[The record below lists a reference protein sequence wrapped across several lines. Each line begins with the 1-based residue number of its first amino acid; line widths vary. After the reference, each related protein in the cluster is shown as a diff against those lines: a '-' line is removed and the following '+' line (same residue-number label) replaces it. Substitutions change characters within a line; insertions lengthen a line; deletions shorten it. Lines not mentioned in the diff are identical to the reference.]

1 MNNKTV
7 SISGFVVLFIVLM
20 LGAVSIDAKPVD
32 HDTKAALTD
41 SEMQWRI
48 DNLMGPFDYR
58 YTSKVRSEVESYVF
72 DYRKGAEE
80 LLGRV
85 TIYFPIFEQKIQEK
99 DLPKEIKYLSVIESS
114 LKVDAYSRV
123 GAAGLWQFMRGTARE
138 YGLTVNRSYDQR
150 YAVEESTEAAL
161 NYLSNLYDQF
171 GDWTLALAAYN
182 CGPGNVRKAMRR
194 SGKSDYWSIRSYL
207 PKETRNYIPKFVAAS
222 YLMQYYY
229 EHDLMPIRPDEYYF
243 ETLEAEIYQ
252 HLSFKQIAQ
261 LTDTPL
267 EVIKN
272 LNPSYR
278 KDFIPTNTTG
288 MKLILPRMSM
298 YNLMEMKHEG
308 QIKLVNHNPVNFNA
322 YIRSNFKPEIA
333 RYLLVDQPTELS
345 IERIPMRNF
354 NFYLEASKSDVE
366 NNSNQKLVSLLRY
379 RKQKQQDKK
388 YQVYRLKSGE
398 TLKDVAKKFKGVSIE
413 ALIRMN
419 QINMNQSPPPGTL
432 LRIRQKNG

>member
-20 LGAVSIDAKPVD
+20 FGAVSMDAKPVD
-32 HDTKAALTD
+32 NDKRAALTD

-58 YTSKVRSEVESYVF
+58 YTSRVKSEVESYVF

-85 TIYFPIFEQKIQEK
+85 TIYFPIFEQKILEK
-99 DLPKEIKYLSVIESS
+99 DLPREIKYLSVIESS
-114 LKVDAYSRV
+114 LRVNAYSRV

-138 YGLTVNRSYDQR
+138 YGLTVNRSVDQR

-161 NYLSNLYDQF
+161 TYLSNLYDQF

-207 PKETRNYIPKFVAAS
+207 PQETRNYIPKFVAAS

-229 EHDLMPIRPDEYYF
+229 EHDLMPIRPDDYYF
-243 ETLEAEIYQ
+243 ETLESKVYQ

-267 EVIKN
+267 EIIKN

-278 KDFIPTNTTG
+278 KGFIPANTSG

-298 YNLMEMKHEG
+298 YSLIEMKSEG
-308 QIKLVNHNPVNFNA
+308 QIKLVNNQPVNFNA
-322 YIRSNFKPEIA
+322 YIRTNFEPEIA
-333 RYLLVDQPTELS
+333 SYLLIDQPTELS
-345 IERIPMRNF
+345 IERIPSRDLNF
-354 NFYLEASKSDVE
+354 FLDASKKDLE
-366 NNSNQKLVSLLRY
+366 KNSNQKLLSLLRY
-379 RKQKQQDKK
+379 RKEQDEDKK
-388 YQVYRLKSGE
+388 YLQYRLKSGE
-398 TLKDVAKKFKGVSIE
+398 TLRDVSRKFKGVSIE
-413 ALIRMN
+413 SIIRMN
-419 QINMNQSPPPGTL
+419 KINMDQSPPPGTL
-432 LRIRQKNG
+432 LRIRQKN